1 MQRMLT
7 EIRIAGFGG
16 QGVILAAAVIG
27 KAAAIFEGGYATM
40 TQAFG
45 PEARGGSSSA
55 QVILSTEPI
64 LYPYVTQ
71 PDILVVMSQEAY
83 TRFAPQLKPG
93 GILITEQ
100 ELVNIDRMAS
110 GIQVYGVPATRLAEE
125 LGRKMVLNI
134 VMVGFFGAV
143 TGTVGPR
150 IAPPGGGRLRTAS
163 LPGPEPARLRKRL
176 PIRLRAAR
184 QSGKRRLRRGD
195 VAGIGVERVRN
206 GLNRLFRPCFGE
218 HARAF
223 RGRAPLHLGARYAT
237 YDAEVVDRHHD
248 RHTFPIGPR
257 PCFGHTGPN
266 ILFIRTVPARDGL
279 ARVLLA
285 GSP

>member
-1 MQRMLT
+1 VQRVLS

-71 PDILVVMSQEAY
+71 PDVLVVMSQEAY

-93 GILITEQ
+93 GILIAEQ
-100 ELVNIDRMAS
+100 ELVHIDRLPT
-110 GIQVYGVPATRLAEE
+110 GIRVYGVPATRLAEE

-143 TGTVGPR
+143 ANLLERDSLRQAV
-150 IAPPGGGRLRTAS
+150 ADSVPPAFRELN
-163 LPGPEPARLRKRL
+163 
-176 PIRLRAAR
+176 LRAFDKGFEYGSQLLLKLA
-184 QSGKRRLRRGD
+184 
-195 VAGIGVERVRN
+195 EN
-206 GLNRLFRPCFGE
+206 GETEEALSLE
-218 HARAF
+218 SA
-223 RGRAPLHLGARYAT
+223 
-237 YDAEVVDRHHD
+237 
-248 RHTFPIGPR
+248 
-257 PCFGHTGPN
+257 
-266 ILFIRTVPARDGL
+266 
-279 ARVLLA
+279 
-285 GSP
+285 